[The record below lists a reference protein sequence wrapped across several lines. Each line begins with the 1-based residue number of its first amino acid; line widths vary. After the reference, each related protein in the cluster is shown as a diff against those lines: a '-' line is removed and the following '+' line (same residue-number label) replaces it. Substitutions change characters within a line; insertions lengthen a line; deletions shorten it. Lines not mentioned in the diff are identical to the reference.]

1 MRGRATERLLA
12 AHPGQTIIPTLL
24 LAAPGSGRHQRARV
38 LAVLATADGL
48 SFRDAADAEVMPVE
62 ADRILSIE
70 LASLA
75 QRRPVRPAVVTTI
88 DGVFE
93 FTVGLTPDELV
104 DAVVALR
111 TALGRAAG

>member
-1 MRGRATERLLA
+1 
-12 AHPGQTIIPTLL
+12 LL
-24 LAAPGSGRHQRARV
+24 LTAPGSGRLQRARV
-38 LAVLATADGL
+38 VVVLADAGGL
-48 SFRDAADAEVMPVE
+48 SFRDAADAEVVRID
-62 ADRILSIE
+62 AGRILSIE

-88 DGVFE
+88 DGAFE
-93 FTVGLTPDELV
+93 FTVGLTPDQLV